1 MFGINSVLNIAKGAL
16 MAQQKAMNNTAHNI
30 ANVNTPGY
38 TRQKIIF
45 ESNAPLSS
53 TRIKVGMGVSID
65 SVIQCVD
72 HFLNRTIYQKTSALK
87 EYESKASLLSQME
100 TVFNETSDQ
109 GLVKAM
115 NEFWNAWSDLANHPS
130 GIPERTA
137 LLEKAEVLSDRFHSM
152 RNELDQ
158 IKRNVNSNIEISIS
172 ELNVY
177 SKQIAE
183 LNEKIVLAEANGSP
197 ANDLR
202 DQRAILIEKV
212 SEIVN
217 IVYLEDRYGSYTV
230 MTSNGVMLVD
240 GGYHWELSQEGDEIY
255 WDRIESDIGERLSGG
270 TIGSWLDLRDEI
282 IPQYIANLDEMAGTF
297 IQEVNTFHLSGYTLS
312 GETGKYFFENLR
324 TSPETP
330 NPSDYTGAANYIRL
344 STDVEG
350 IPGNIAAGGGSGDP
364 GNNENALMILSIQD
378 DSTIQIRK
386 WTYGHRGRDVENT
399 VQAETL
405 DDYYRS
411 LTGEIGILTEKFN
424 ENQNFT
430 QALMDQLNELRD
442 SVSGVNIDE
451 EMTELIKIQR
461 AYEAAAKLVM
471 IADEMLQSLLQMR

>member
-16 MAQQKAMNNTAHNI
+16 MAQQKAMNVTGHNI

-38 TRQKIIF
+38 TRQKVIF

-53 TRIKVGMGVSID
+53 TRIKIGMGVNID
-65 SVIQCVD
+65 SVDQCVD
-72 HFLNRTIYQKTSALK
+72 QFMNRTIYQKTSTLK
-87 EYESKASLLSQME
+87 EYESKTSVLSQME
-100 TVFNETSDQ
+100 TIFNETSDQ

-115 NEFWNAWSDLANHPS
+115 NEFWNAWGDLANNPS

-137 LLEKAEVLSDRFHSM
+137 LLEKAEILSDHFHSM
-152 RNELDQ
+152 TNELDQ
-158 IKRNVNSNIEISIS
+158 IKRNMNSNIKTSIS

-183 LNEKIVLAEANGSP
+183 LNDKIVLAEANGSP

-202 DQRAILIEKV
+202 DQRSNLVEKI
-212 SEIVN
+212 SELVGS
-217 IVYLEDRYGSYTV
+217 VYLEDQNGSYTV

-240 GGYHWELSQEGDEIY
+240 GNHYWELSQDGDQIY
-255 WDRIESDIGERLSGG
+255 WDQIKSDISGRLSGG
-270 TIGSWLDLRDEI
+270 KIGAWLDLRDET
-282 IPQYIANLDEMAGTF
+282 IPQYIANLDELAGTF
-297 IQEVNTFHLSGYTLS
+297 INEVNTLHLNGYTLS
-312 GETGKYFFENLR
+312 GEIGKYFFENFK
-324 TSPETP
+324 TAPETP
-330 NPSDYTGAANYIRL
+330 NPSDFSGAAGYIRL
-344 STDVEG
+344 STDVKG
-350 IPGNIAAGGGSGDP
+350 TPANIAVGGGSGDP
-364 GNNENALMILSIQD
+364 GDNGNALMILAIQD
-378 DSTIQIRK
+378 DSTLQVRK
-386 WTYGHRGRDVENT
+386 WTYENRGEDISSNLQT
-399 VQAETL
+399 ETL

-411 LTGEIGILTEKFN
+411 LTGEIGIMTEKFN

-430 QALMDQLNELRD
+430 QALMDHLNELRD

-461 AYEAAAKLVM
+461 AYEASAKLVT

>member
-16 MAQQKAMNNTAHNI
+16 MAQQKAINITAHNI
-30 ANVNTPGY
+30 VNANTPGY
-38 TRQKIIF
+38 TKQKIIF
-45 ESNAPLSS
+45 ESNASLSS
-53 TRIKVGMGVSID
+53 MRIKVGMGVRIN
-65 SVIQCVD
+65 SVVQAVD

-87 EYESKASLLSQME
+87 EYESKASILSQME
-100 TVFNETSDQ
+100 TIFNETSDQ
-109 GLVKAM
+109 GLVKAI
-115 NEFWNAWSDLANHPS
+115 NEFWNAWGDLANHPS

-137 LLEKAEVLSDRFHSM
+137 LLEKAEILSDRFHDM
-152 RNELDQ
+152 RNELNQ
-158 IKRNVNSNIEISIS
+158 IRRDVNSNIKISIS

-183 LNEKIVLAEANGSP
+183 LNEKIVLAEANGSS

-202 DQRAILIEKV
+202 DQRAALVEKV
-212 SEIVN
+212 SELVN

-255 WDRIESDIGERLSGG
+255 WDEIESDISDRLSGG
-270 TIGSWLDLRDEI
+270 KIGAWLDLRDEI
-282 IPQYIANLDEMAGTF
+282 VPQYIANLDEIAGTF
-297 IQEVNTFHLSGYTLS
+297 IQEVNGLHLAGYTLS

-324 TSPETP
+324 TPPETP
-330 NPSDYTGAANYIRL
+330 NPSDYIGAAGYIQL
-344 STDVEG
+344 STDVKG

-378 DSTIQIRK
+378 DSTIPIRK
-386 WTYGHRGRDVENT
+386 WTYKNRGREVGNT
-399 VQAETL
+399 VQTETL

-411 LTGEIGILTEKFN
+411 LIGEIGILTEKFN
-424 ENQNFT
+424 EDQNFT
-430 QALMDQLNELRD
+430 QALMDQLNGLKD

-461 AYEAAAKLVM
+461 AYEAAAKLVT

>member
-16 MAQQKAMNNTAHNI
+16 MAQQKAMNVTAHNI
-30 ANVNTPGY
+30 ANVNTPEY
-38 TRQKIIF
+38 TRQKVIF

-53 TRIKVGMGVSID
+53 TRIKVGMGVNID
-65 SVIQCVD
+65 SVVQCVD
-72 HFLNRTIYQKTSALK
+72 QFLNRTIYQKTSALK

-100 TVFNETSDQ
+100 TIFNETSDQ

-115 NEFWNAWSDLANHPS
+115 DEFWNAWSDLANNPS

-137 LLEKAEVLSDRFHSM
+137 LLEKAEILSDRFHSM

-158 IKRNVNSNIEISIS
+158 VRRNVNSHIKISIS

-177 SKQIAE
+177 GKQIAE
-183 LNEKIVLAEANGSP
+183 LNEKIVLAEANGSS

-202 DQRAILIEKV
+202 DQRAILVEKV
-212 SEIVN
+212 SELVDV
-217 IVYLEDRYGSYTV
+217 VYLEDSYGSYTV

-240 GGYHWELSQEGDEIY
+240 GGYHWELNQVGDEIY
-255 WDRIESDIGERLSGG
+255 WDQIESDICDRLSGG
-270 TIGSWLDLRDEI
+270 KIGAWLDLRDEI
-282 IPQYIANLDEMAGTF
+282 VPQYTANLDELAGTF
-297 IQEVNTFHLSGYTLS
+297 IQKVNAFHLSGYTLS
-312 GETGKYFFENLR
+312 GETGKAFFENLR

-330 NPSDYTGAANYIRL
+330 NPSDYTGAAGYIQL
-344 STDVEG
+344 STDVKG
-350 IPGNIAAGGGSGDP
+350 IPNNIAAGRGSGDP

-386 WTYGHRGRDVENT
+386 WTYENRGRT
-399 VQAETL
+399 VGSIVQTETL

-424 ENQNFT
+424 ENQHFT
-430 QALMDQLNELRD
+430 QALMDQLNGLKD
-442 SVSGVNIDE
+442 SISGVNIDE

-461 AYEAAAKLVM
+461 AYEAVAKLVTT
-471 IADEMLQSLLQMR
+471 ADEMLQSLLQMR